1 MRCLSPV
8 VFRFRFRFPRCYPVL
23 VERLTPQFALF
34 LVTALL
40 MEQPVLL
47 VAEPGGDELLMH
59 AGTLSVTKRSHPG
72 CTSLE

>member
-1 MRCLSPV
+1 MPSRPVSPSDWS
-8 VFRFRFRFPRCYPVL
+8 VL

-47 VAEPGGDELLMH
+47 VADPGSDELLMH
-59 AGTLSVTKRSHPG
+59 AGK
-72 CTSLE
+72 